1 LRVLW
6 DRWWLR
12 RGELKRLIL
21 PTETWRLSGSRPVNH
36 PQRRLAA
43 LAMIA
48 NKWAGFRSALG
59 KPELAPV
66 RKFFA
71 ALEHPFW
78 SFHYTLTAEP
88 ATAEMALVG
97 ETRITEILANI
108 VLPWREIRGDD
119 AWSDYNMLPARLTNR
134 RLETGAAR
142 LFGGDPRQKRFLRTV
157 AAQQALLQIYE
168 DFCLQ
173 DESDCAQCP
182 FPEQM
187 QKWI

>member
-1 LRVLW
+1 MKEPPFTCIVWPVTCPASSLARNTAT
-6 DRWWLR
+6 RAMS
-12 RGELKRLIL
+12 
-21 PTETWRLSGSRPVNH
+21 SGWAMRPSGT
-36 PQRRLAA
+36 A

-48 NKWAGFRSALG
+48 NKWAGLRSALG
-59 KPELAPV
+59 KPELAAV

-71 ALEHPFW
+71 ALQHPFW

-88 ATAEMALVG
+88 TTAEMALVG